1 MQLATASLDC
11 DRFDYVHGSWLFWSE
26 HHSGQ
31 SSRGYQRLSF
41 YVDVLRFRPGVL
53 SVRPGVSSGTWDD
66 LSDSAKEVY
75 RAWAERESV
84 DCEYDQLRYVLEQ
97 EDWDVED
104 DGCIVEL
111 LERYDHSDPAESG
124 LCNYDR
130 SDWVNL
136 DMPYTRDLIRFYDMH
151 EDDVLAWCDRAC
163 EAYGFT
169 QRAQLWES
177 ETIEDPDDL
186 KASLVNH
193 AMTWCAREALAV
205 LGA

>member
-11 DRFDYVHGSWLFWSE
+11 DRFDYVVGSWLFWSE
-26 HHSGQ
+26 HHSGMM
-31 SSRGYQRLSF
+31 SRGYQRLSF
-41 YVDVLRFRPGVL
+41 YAGALRFSPGAAD
-53 SVRPGVSSGTWDD
+53 SWSD

-97 EDWDVED
+97 AGWDAED
-104 DGCIVEL
+104 DGCIAEL
-111 LERYDHSDPAESG
+111 VERYDHSDPAESG
-124 LCNYDR
+124 LCNFDR

-136 DMPYTRDLIRFYDMH
+136 DMPYTRDLLRFYDMH
-151 EDDVLAWCDRAC
+151 EDDVLDWCDRAC

-193 AMTWCAREALAV
+193 AMTFCARSALAV
-205 LGA
+205 VEQA

>member
-11 DRFDYVHGSWLFWSE
+11 DRFDYVQASALFWDEHNNGQASE
-26 HHSGQ
+26 
-31 SSRGYQRLSF
+31 GYARLSR
-41 YVDVLRFRPGVL
+41 YMGPYRYNPG
-53 SVRPGVSSGTWDD
+53 PCFNGWGD
-66 LSDSAKEVY
+66 LSCTAKEIY
-75 RAWAERESV
+75 RAWCQRESV
-84 DCEYDQLRYVLEQ
+84 DCEYDSLRYVLEQ
-97 EDWDVED
+97 AGWDVD
-104 DGCIVEL
+104 DAGCVAEL
-111 LERYDHSDPAESG
+111 LGRYEHSDSAESG
-124 LCNYDR
+124 LCNFDR

-163 EAYGFT
+163 DAYCYT

-193 AMTWCAREALAV
+193 AMTWCAREALGLV
-205 LGA
+205 QY

>member
-1 MQLATASLDC
+1 MSLAFEI
-11 DRFDYVHGSWLFWSE
+11 DRFDYVSGSWLFWSE
-26 HHSGQ
+26 NHTGQ
-31 SSRGYQRLSF
+31 GSEGYARLSRYQF
-41 YVDVLRFRPGVL
+41 NPGACFTGWPSL
-53 SVRPGVSSGTWDD
+53 SEAARD
-66 LSDSAKEVY
+66 VY
-75 RAWAERESV
+75 RAWCERESV
-84 DCEYDQLRYVLEQ
+84 DCEYDQLRYLLEQ
-97 EDWDVED
+97 EGWDVSGD
-104 DGCIVEL
+104 DGCIAAML
-111 LERYDHSDPAESG
+111 DRYGDEKPWDGG

-130 SDWVNL
+130 SDWVNC

-193 AMTWCAREALAV
+193 AMTWCAREALAI
-205 LGA
+205 AEQA